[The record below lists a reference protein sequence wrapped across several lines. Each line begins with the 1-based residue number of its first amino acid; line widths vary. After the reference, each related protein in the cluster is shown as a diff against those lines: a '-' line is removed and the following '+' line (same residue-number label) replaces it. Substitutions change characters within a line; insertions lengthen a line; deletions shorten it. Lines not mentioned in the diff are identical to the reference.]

1 MGTVTARS
9 FDLHRTERRA
19 TEITA
24 ITAIAIIRA
33 AILAGY
39 LARDAARAAH
49 RLTHRERTAP

>member
-1 MGTVTARS
+1 MTART

-19 TEITA
+19 TEIA
-24 ITAIAIIRA
+24 ALTAIAIIRA